1 MTDLTLSLNP
11 LAFDD
16 LVQIGRSMIP
26 TLTNQWTDH
35 NYHDPGI
42 MLMELVAW
50 IAEAQMFSMDRLR
63 RDERSAYAHF
73 LGVQPQGPR
82 PASGLLWPADGAP
95 SWPNGFVAK
104 SGTPVSAGAD
114 VPTFCTTRDV
124 QLTQAA
130 LVRVE
135 TLFSNGVSHDW
146 TLVNAQ
152 QSATFLPFGNAA
164 DSETRLV
171 LTFEWNPPA
180 NSSAAAA
187 PLSLGWEIE
196 NSPVTA
202 PTSPTAPA
210 LSVTLVDANGHRRLT
225 GVTETTAGLLQ
236 SGVMLFSPGTIAPE
250 QGRFRLVLRSATGG
264 FKRPPR
270 VQRIGLNVLPIVQ
283 SEQILEGPVPL
294 GLVTP
299 IPNQQYGLAQN
310 GLMFTGNG
318 ANDVQVRI
326 EENGNWVSWAF
337 TADLT
342 SSGPTDRHFEL
353 DTAKGVLTFGNGVN
367 GMLVPTL
374 APIRVQYSVTSGV
387 TGNVQSGLPWS
398 LQGIPR
404 DFGVNSEATA
414 GGAAA
419 TTLDDL
425 RDTARVNSSELRPLV
440 TSEDVEEA
448 AKSYADLGV
457 SRALELA
464 PDASHLP
471 GLRVLVVAGSHDPDD
486 TGTGVAESA
495 EFLNAVQ
502 TRISPKLTLGQR
514 IRVIGPS
521 YVPVTI
527 TATLAACRNA
537 NPADVRANVIAML
550 QQRLAI
556 VAGAGTTPWPFH
568 RPVTLRTVEGWLR
581 KVEGVAQVVT
591 AEVDAGAFGATSL
604 PSLQISDSD
613 ITVNRPSATRSTA
626 TPGGAA

>member
-26 TLTNQWTDH
+26 TLTKQWTDH

-50 IAEAQMFSMDRLR
+50 IAEAQMFSMDRPR
-63 RDERSAYAHF
+63 RDERLAYAHL

-82 PASGLLWPADGAP
+82 PAIGLLWPSDGTP
-95 SWPNGFVAK
+95 SWPDGFLAK
-104 SGTPVSAGAD
+104 SGTAVSAGAD
-114 VPTFCTTRDV
+114 VPAFFTTSDV

-135 TLFSNGVSHDW
+135 TRFGNSISHDW

-164 DSETRLV
+164 DSETRLA
-171 LTFEWNPPA
+171 LTFQWTVPG
-180 NSSAAAA
+180 NSSAAAVTA

-202 PTSPTAPA
+202 PPSPAVPA
-210 LSVTLVDANGHRRLT
+210 LEVTLVDANGRRRLT
-225 GVTETTAGLLQ
+225 GMIDTTAGLLQ

-250 QGRFRLVLRSATGG
+250 QGRFRLILRSATGG

-270 VQRIGLNVLPIVQ
+270 VERIGLNVLPIVQ
-283 SEQILEGPVPL
+283 SQQILEGPVQL

-299 IPNQQYGLAQN
+299 IPNQQYSLAQD

-318 ANDVQVRI
+318 ANDVQVSI

-337 TADLT
+337 TPDLT
-342 SSGPTDRHFEL
+342 NSRPTDRHFEL

-367 GMLVPTL
+367 GMMVPEL
-374 APIRVQYSVTSGV
+374 APIQVKYSVTAGV
-387 TGNVQSGLPWS
+387 TGNVQPGLTWS
-398 LQGIPR
+398 LQGILG
-404 DFGVNSEATA
+404 DFGVNSQATA

-425 RDTARVNSSELRPLV
+425 RDAARVDISELRPLV
-440 TSEDVEEA
+440 TSDDVEQA

-464 PDASHLP
+464 PDASQLP

-514 IRVIGPS
+514 IQVIGPS
-521 YVPVTI
+521 YVPVKI
-527 TATLAACRNA
+527 TATLTSCRNA
-537 NPADVRANVIAML
+537 NPADVRENVIAML
-550 QQRLAI
+550 KQRLAI
-556 VAGAGTTPWPFH
+556 VAGVGTTPWPFH

-591 AEVDAGAFGATSL
+591 AEVNAGPFGATSL

-613 ITVNRPSATRSTA
+613 ITVNRPSAT
-626 TPGGAA
+626 PGGAA